1 MRRMMLASSFLVI
14 LCSLT
19 APAHAASV
27 QYDLLA
33 LGGNDYRYVYSVTN
47 DGSLGSGVALQLFDV
62 LFDPAQYVESSL
74 TITTPPPLSGDW
86 DQLILASSPSVAA
99 AYDAIAL
106 AGGIADGT
114 TVAGFAVD
122 FTWIGTGTPGSQPYQ
137 IYDPGTFD
145 LLGQGVTT
153 SPVPVPAAWWLF
165 ASGLGT
171 LLRFRPAPRR
181 LSAAQL

>member
-1 MRRMMLASSFLVI
+1 MRKIIFASSLLVI

-27 QYDLLA
+27 QYSLVA

-62 LFDPAQYVESSL
+62 LFDPTQYLESSL
-74 TITTPPPLSGDW
+74 TITTPSPLSGDW
-86 DQLILASSPSVAA
+86 DQMFLASAPGVSA
-99 AYDAIAL
+99 AYDALAL

-122 FTWIGTGTPGSQPYQ
+122 FTWIGTGAPGSQPYE
-137 IYDPGTFD
+137 IYDPSSFD
-145 LLGQGVTT
+145 LLGQGVTA
-153 SPVPVPAAWWLF
+153 SPVPVPAALWLF

-171 LLRFRPAPRR
+171 LLGFNRASRR
-181 LSAAQL
+181 AA